1 MSAEFVWDNRVIRH
15 VDPWGDVT
23 YLFAEVTYDENDKP
37 DAYTTVCMVSE
48 DLDGMLRILERLQ
61 TALTQ
66 PILEAKDFPQNNQ
79 EAA

>member
-1 MSAEFVWDNRVIRH
+1 MSVEFVWDNRVIRH
-15 VDPWGDVT
+15 VDTWGDIT

-48 DLDGMLRILERLQ
+48 SLDGMHLILDRLR

-66 PILEAKDFPQNNQ
+66 PILEASDFPQNQKENV
-79 EAA
+79 